1 MWIKPGPHSVDYGAR
16 LEFSH
21 HHLRGR
27 SIGKTWWHL
36 PDHQSEV
43 AAYGQPLPPG
53 YHSRIWSQSLSGSF
67 PQDTQNAAPRHPC
80 PQRLWESYMGAW
92 CWWSLMAPGCLH
104 GPLRW
109 ELNKLIPFIS
119 SLVNY
124 SAPDDLKW
132 YSLSP
137 RIENGPIKQVSS
149 RMGGPERVYIAGQE
163 SVCNS
168 QSPILCLVS
177 HEKKESYEEKH
188 PAAHLRREK
197 PKSSTMTRQLYLLLI
212 LPLLPPKKSTQGL
225 GPDVLESCSLLMWAN
240 SFQRAI
246 MLVFL
251 TVTQLWWLGD
261 QYYWPGLTQCIIS
274 HCLPVHCL
282 RCCLVQ
288 HLVLSIPTFRLF
300 LQDVV
305 VCLSKLDGLA
315 CVQLQWT
322 GTYPSAW

>member
-1 MWIKPGPHSVDYGAR
+1 MLG
-16 LEFSH
+16 
-21 HHLRGR
+21 
-27 SIGKTWWHL
+27 L
-36 PDHQSEV
+36 P
-43 AAYGQPLPPG
+43 
-53 YHSRIWSQSLSGSF
+53 
-67 PQDTQNAAPRHPC
+67 
-80 PQRLWESYMGAW
+80 WE
-92 CWWSLMAPGCLH
+92 
-104 GPLRW
+104 
-109 ELNKLIPFIS
+109 
-119 SLVNY
+119 
-124 SAPDDLKW
+124 
-132 YSLSP
+132 
-137 RIENGPIKQVSS
+137 
-149 RMGGPERVYIAGQE
+149 
-163 SVCNS
+163 
-168 QSPILCLVS
+168 
-177 HEKKESYEEKH
+177 KESYEEKH
-188 PAAHLRREK
+188 PSAHLRREK

-305 VCLSKLDGLA
+305 VCLSKLDGLRVSSCSELEPTPLLGSVPCA
-315 CVQLQWT
+315 T
-322 GTYPSAW
+322 GPPWQDGAIMNWPLVWDFWIWCPLPVVLEILCSPFVN